1 MKSVSQFIY
10 SFAGFISVQIWG
22 RLSRSMQFAISA
34 LIARL
39 YNTRLSAFLIRPYC
53 LWHYG
58 NPDYHQGFLPGNGAQ
73 HFKTFQE
80 FFTRDFIELPEI
92 NSGAIWPCEGYL
104 CESGQ
109 TEALSTVK
117 VKGEEREI
125 PSIFG
130 RKIPGESFF
139 SNVFLHNNNYH
150 HIHAPVSGKILRI
163 VRIPGELLL
172 LRPWAYKNNPSLPAL
187 TNERVNVDILDRKG
201 REWLLSI
208 VGGPLVATIRLPE
221 YLRINAP
228 IEIGQKIATFEL
240 GSTCCMVSPIAP
252 ENSVGSRI
260 QMGAPFEQ

>member
-1 MKSVSQFIY
+1 MKSVGQLIY
-10 SFAGFISVQIWG
+10 SFAGFVSVQIWG
-22 RLSRSMQFAISA
+22 RLGRSMQFSISA
-34 LIARL
+34 LIARF
-39 YNTRLSAFLIRPYC
+39 YNTRLSAVLIRPYC
-53 LWHYG
+53 WWHYG
-58 NPDYHQGFLPGNGAQ
+58 NPNYCQGFLPGNGGR
-73 HFKTFQE
+73 HFRTFQE
-80 FFTRDFIELPEI
+80 FFTRDFIEPPEI
-92 NSGAIWPCEGYL
+92 TSGAIWPCEGYL
-104 CESGQ
+104 CESGK
-109 TEALSTVK
+109 TEKLSTVK

-130 RKIPGESFF
+130 REIPGQSFF

-150 HIHAPVSGKILRI
+150 HIHAPVSGKISRI

-187 TNERVNVDILDRKG
+187 TNERVNVDILDSKG

-221 YLRINAP
+221 YLRIHAH

-252 ENSVGSRI
+252 ETSVGSQI
-260 QMGAPFEQ
+260 QVGKPFE